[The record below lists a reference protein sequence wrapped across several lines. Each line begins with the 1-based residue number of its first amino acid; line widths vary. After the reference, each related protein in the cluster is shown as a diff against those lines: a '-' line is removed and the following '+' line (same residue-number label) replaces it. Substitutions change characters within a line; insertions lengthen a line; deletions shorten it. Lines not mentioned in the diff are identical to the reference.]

1 MTGWLAIMS
10 ADWLPVVAQLS
21 EAKRKFG
28 EWPKGSSPV
37 VTVTLL
43 VIGIAV
49 LIIIGWVLAKRLI
62 DLARRPAPDVAL
74 FAELAESHALTN
86 ADRKLLRK
94 LALREGL
101 DNPARVFVEKKH
113 LETYA
118 KSDTNPAYR
127 RLFEKLFGG

>member
-1 MTGWLAIMS
+1 MS
-10 ADWLPVVAQLS
+10 TEWLPVIAQLS

-28 EWPKGSSPV
+28 EWPRGSSPV
-37 VTVTLL
+37 ATVTLL
-43 VIGIAV
+43 VIAIAV
-49 LIIIGWVLAKRLI
+49 LVVIGYVLAKRLI

-101 DNPARVFVEKKH
+101 DNPARIFVEKKH

-118 KSDTNPAYR
+118 KSNTNPDYR
-127 RLFEKLFGG
+127 RLFEKLFKG